1 MRGRCRGKPH
11 RKDGRAESCNGMVRP
26 PEQPCTAQEEK
37 CTLVSLKPLFLRSLL
52 LLLLSRFGHVWLCD
66 PMDCSQPG
74 FSVHRILQARI
85 LEWVAMLAFGGSSH
99 PRIEPTSPAAPVLQA
114 DSLPLS
120 HWEATGKPLV
130 GQVFMFIETTCRSCS
145 PGSSSLG
152 PLWGQ
157 SLPFWPAQVMLMHHN
172 RQSKPQY
179 CKI

>member
-1 MRGRCRGKPH
+1 MWPGWKWVGTRADPEGKEEENPIIFISEIAWPDAVAPPQNTRESMR
-11 RKDGRAESCNGMVRP
+11 V
-26 PEQPCTAQEEK
+26 
-37 CTLVSLKPLFLRSLL
+37 
-52 LLLLSRFGHVWLCD
+52 LSRFGHVWLCD